1 MRIGIDARLFHFA
14 QAGISYYTIRLIR
27 ALLAVDKSNDYVVI
41 QDRRDRKV
49 IVDEPRATRLGTRTP
64 AHSRFERL
72 TLPWELLRAKLDLLH
87 STDFVAPRLRRTW
100 SVVTIHDLAFLL
112 HPEFVTEASRR
123 YYGKVRDTVRRADAL
138 IAVSERTKRD
148 IVRLLGV
155 PPENVTV
162 IHHAADAAYVQINDS
177 EALTRFRDTR
187 ELPDRFILF
196 VGTLEPR
203 KNLKG
208 LLDGYALARDGGLDQ
223 PLLIVGRQGWLMDD
237 LDQQVARLNLTPHVR
252 FYGPAEE
259 RDLVYLY
266 NLASALVL
274 PSFYEG
280 FGFPILEAMAC
291 GTPVISSD
299 AACLPEIVGDAG
311 LLFPPTDTESLARHL
326 LAVTEDDESA
336 KRLQRAGLARAAE
349 FSWDRTALQTLA
361 IYESVGAR

>member
-1 MRIGIDARLFHFA
+1 MRIGIDARLLHFA
-14 QAGISYYTIRLIR
+14 QAGISFYATRLIR
-27 ALLAVDKSNDYVVI
+27 ALLTIDQTNDYVVI
-41 QDRRDRKV
+41 QDRRDRHV
-49 IVDEPRATRLGTRTP
+49 IADEPRATRLATRTP

-72 TLPWELLRAKLDLLH
+72 ILPLELLRANLDLLH
-87 STDFVAPRLRRTW
+87 STDFVAPKLRRTR

-123 YYGKVRDTVRRADAL
+123 YYGKVRDTVGNVDAI

-148 IVRLLGV
+148 VVRLLGV
-155 PPENVTV
+155 PPEKVTV
-162 IHHAADAAYVQINDS
+162 IHHAADARYAQIDDG
-177 EALTRFRDTR
+177 EALTRFRDER

-203 KNLKG
+203 KNLNG
-208 LLDGYALARDGGLDQ
+208 LLEGYAVARGRGLEQ
-223 PLLIVGRQGWLMDD
+223 TLLIVGRRGWLMDD
-237 LDQQVARLNLTPHVR
+237 LDRQVARLNLTPHVR
-252 FYGPAEE
+252 FYETAEE

-299 AACLPEIVGDAG
+299 AACLPEIVGEAG
-311 LLFPPTDTESLARHL
+311 LLFPPDDTESLARHL
-326 LAVTEDDESA
+326 LTVTEDHESA
-336 KRLQRAGLARAAE
+336 ERLRRAGLSRAAD
-349 FSWDRTALQTLA
+349 FSWDRTARKTLA
-361 IYESVGAR
+361 VYESIAVR

>member
-1 MRIGIDARLFHFA
+1 M
-14 QAGISYYTIRLIR
+14 
-27 ALLAVDKSNDYVVI
+27 
-41 QDRRDRKV
+41 
-49 IVDEPRATRLGTRTP
+49 
-64 AHSRFERL
+64 
-72 TLPWELLRAKLDLLH
+72 
-87 STDFVAPRLRRTW
+87 
-100 SVVTIHDLAFLL
+100 
-112 HPEFVTEASRR
+112 
-123 YYGKVRDTVRRADAL
+123 
-138 IAVSERTKRD
+138 
-148 IVRLLGV
+148 
-155 PPENVTV
+155 
-162 IHHAADAAYVQINDS
+162 
-177 EALTRFRDTR
+177 
-187 ELPDRFILF
+187 
-196 VGTLEPR
+196 
-203 KNLKG
+203 
-208 LLDGYALARDGGLDQ
+208 
-223 PLLIVGRQGWLMDD
+223 
-237 LDQQVARLNLTPHVR
+237 ARLNLTPHVR

-361 IYESVGAR
+361 VYESVGAR